1 MSIEDV
7 YIEYKIMPNL
17 RVHQYR
23 VAAVGRTIAE
33 KFDTPI
39 IEIENITI
47 ACLLHDMGN
56 IIKFRLD
63 LFPEFLVPEGL
74 DYWKSV
80 QNEYFEKYGQ
90 DEHVATNKISEEI
103 LSRQSLVVGPQ
114 SSDVRKNDKNRVL
127 ELIDAIS
134 FSEAVTNS
142 KCDDFNRKIVAYSD
156 TRVDP
161 HGVTSQVSRLQDGK
175 KRFRINKKASTDE
188 YFESMAAGLKEI
200 EKEIFDE
207 VDIEPQDIT
216 DEYVKET
223 VKKLHNYTI

>member
-7 YIEYKIMPNL
+7 YIKYKIMPNL

-63 LFPEFLVPEGL
+63 LFPEFLKPEGL
-74 DYWKSV
+74 NFWKAVQKDYFK
-80 QNEYFEKYGQ
+80 KYGY
-90 DEHVATNKISEEI
+90 DEHVATIKIAESI
-103 LSRQSLVVGPQ
+103 LNPKKEADRI
-114 SSDVRKNDKNRVL
+114 L

-134 FSEAVTNS
+134 FSEAITNS
-142 KCDDFNRKIVAYSD
+142 ICDDFNRKIVAYAD

-161 HGVTSQVSRLQDGK
+161 HGVTSQNDRLQDGR
-175 KRFRINKKASTDE
+175 KRFRINKKASTNE
-188 YFESMAAGLKEI
+188 YFESMAAGLKKI
-200 EKEIFDE
+200 EKQIFDE
-207 VDIEPQDIT
+207 IDIEPQDIT
-216 DEYVKET
+216 EEYVKEI
-223 VKKLHNYTI
+223 VKKVQFYTI